1 MKILLPFLA
10 LYKHHWFRI
19 SLSMFL
25 AIMALLASIGLL
37 TLSGW
42 FLAASALAGLFSIA
56 LFNYMLPAA
65 GVRGAAIIRTASRYA
80 ERLVSHDTTF
90 RILSLLRVM
99 SFTRLFP
106 LSPAV
111 IIRFKQADLLNR
123 FVADIDILD
132 HLYLRLLSPVFSAF
146 IIIVIVTL
154 GLSYISS
161 KIAIVLALIML
172 AILLILPWL
181 FFTLGKPVGSQITQL
196 RSQYRGHLTTW
207 LSGHAELTIF
217 NAESRFRDRLNKTE
231 QLLIKQQKQNAS
243 LIGISQALITLLSG
257 ITFILI
263 LWFAADGFDG
273 NPPNALVALTVF
285 AAISSFEALA
295 PIGNAFQHLGQ
306 VISSANRVKEIIDQK
321 PEVIFPEQNK
331 IAKDMPANTTIA
343 LQLNNLHFTYPEQP
357 LPTLHSI
364 SFTLKKGQHVALL
377 GKTGCGKSTLLQLIT
392 RAWDPQQGEILL
404 YEHPITNYDELTL
417 RQMICV
423 VSQRTYIFSATLRH
437 NLLIGNEYAS
447 DNQLIDVLE
456 KTGLSHLL
464 DGNGLDNWI
473 GEGGRLLSGGENR
486 RIAIARAILHTAP
499 IILMDEPTEGLDPT
513 TEQHILALL
522 RQQFQQKTVITV
534 THRLSGLDKMDNI
547 IVMDGGTIIEQ
558 GNHCS
563 LLQKKGRYYD
573 FHQHIKQSLC

>member
-1 MKILLPFLA
+1 MKILFPFLA
-10 LYKHHWFRI
+10 LYKHHWLRI

-25 AIMALLASIGLL
+25 AIIALLASIGLL

-42 FLAASALAGLFSIA
+42 FLAASALAGLFSLA

-90 RILSLLRVM
+90 RILSLLRVK

-111 IIRFKQADLLNR
+111 IIRYKQADLLNR
-123 FVADIDILD
+123 FVADIEILD
-132 HLYLRLLSPVFSAF
+132 HLYLRLLSPLLSAL
-146 IIIVIVTL
+146 IVIAVVTL
-154 GLSYISS
+154 GLSFISS
-161 KIAIVLALIML
+161 KIAILLAIIML
-172 AILLILPWL
+172 AILLIFPWL
-181 FFTLGKPVGSQITQL
+181 FYALGNPIGKQITLL
-196 RSQYRGHLTTW
+196 RSQYRSHLTSW

-217 NAESRFRDRLNKTE
+217 NAESRFYDRLNKTE
-231 QLLIKQQKQNAS
+231 QLLIKEQKQNAS
-243 LIGISQALITLLSG
+243 LVGISQALITLLSG

-263 LWFAADGFDG
+263 LWFAADGFNG
-273 NPPNALVALTVF
+273 NPPDALFALIVF
-285 AAISSFEALA
+285 ATISSFEALV

-306 VISSANRVKEIIDQK
+306 VMSSANRVKEILDQK
-321 PEVIFPEQNK
+321 PEVIFPKQNK
-331 IAKDMPANTTIA
+331 MAMDTTANTTIV
-343 LQLNNLHFTYPEQP
+343 LQLTNIHFTYPGQP
-357 LPTLHSI
+357 LPALHSI

-404 YEHPITNYDELTL
+404 NENPIMDYDEMTL
-417 RQMICV
+417 RHTICV

-464 DGNGLDNWI
+464 DGKGLDNWI

-499 IILMDEPTEGLDPT
+499 IILMDEPTEGLDVT
-513 TEQHILALL
+513 TERQILTLL
-522 RQQFQQKTVITV
+522 RQQFQQKTVLTI

-558 GNHCS
+558 GNHHS
-563 LLQKKGRYYD
+563 LLQLKGRYYD
-573 FHQHIKQSLC
+573 FHQHIKL

>member
-1 MKILLPFLA
+1 MKILFPFLA
-10 LYKHHWFRI
+10 LYKHHWLRI

-25 AIMALLASIGLL
+25 AIIALLASIGLL

-42 FLAASALAGLFSIA
+42 FLAASALAGLFSLA

-90 RILSLLRVM
+90 RILSLLRVK

-111 IIRFKQADLLNR
+111 IIRYKQADLLNR
-123 FVADIDILD
+123 FVADIEILD
-132 HLYLRLLSPVFSAF
+132 HLYLRLLSPLLSAL
-146 IIIVIVTL
+146 IVIAVVTL
-154 GLSYISS
+154 GISFISS
-161 KIAIVLALIML
+161 KIAILLAIIML
-172 AILLILPWL
+172 AILLVFPWL
-181 FFTLGKPVGSQITQL
+181 FYALGNPIGKKITLL
-196 RSQYRGHLTTW
+196 RSQYRSHLTSW

-217 NAESRFRDRLNKTE
+217 NAESRFYDRLNKTE

-243 LIGISQALITLLSG
+243 LVGISQALITLLSG

-263 LWFAADGFDG
+263 LWFAADGFNG
-273 NPPNALVALTVF
+273 NPPDALFALIVF

-306 VISSANRVKEIIDQK
+306 VMSSANRVKEILDQR
-321 PEVIFPEQNK
+321 PEVIFPKQNK
-331 IAKDMPANTTIA
+331 MAMDITANKTIV
-343 LQLNNLHFTYPEQP
+343 LQLANIHFTYPGQP
-357 LPTLHSI
+357 LPALHSI

-404 YEHPITNYDELTL
+404 NDHPIMDYDEMTL
-417 RQMICV
+417 RHMICV

-464 DGNGLDNWI
+464 DGKGLDNWI

-499 IILMDEPTEGLDPT
+499 IILMDEPTEGLDVT
-513 TEQHILALL
+513 TERQILTLL
-522 RQQFQQKTVITV
+522 RQQFQQKTVLTI

-558 GNHCS
+558 GNHHS
-563 LLQKKGRYYD
+563 LIQLKGRYYD
-573 FHQHIKQSLC
+573 FHQHIKL

>member
-1 MKILLPFLA
+1 MKILFPFLA
-10 LYKHHWFRI
+10 LYKHHWLRI

-25 AIMALLASIGLL
+25 AIIALLASIGLL

-42 FLAASALAGLFSIA
+42 FLAASALAGLFSLA

-90 RILSLLRVM
+90 RILSLLRVK

-111 IIRFKQADLLNR
+111 IIRYKQADLLNR
-123 FVADIDILD
+123 FVADIEILD
-132 HLYLRLLSPVFSAF
+132 HLYLRLLSPLLSAL
-146 IIIVIVTL
+146 IVIAVVTL
-154 GLSYISS
+154 GLSFISS
-161 KIAIVLALIML
+161 KIAILLAIIML
-172 AILLILPWL
+172 AILLIFPWL
-181 FFTLGKPVGSQITQL
+181 FYALGNPIGKQITLL
-196 RSQYRGHLTTW
+196 RSQYRSHLTSW

-217 NAESRFRDRLNKTE
+217 NAESRFYDRLNKTE
-231 QLLIKQQKQNAS
+231 QSLIKEQKQNAS
-243 LIGISQALITLLSG
+243 LVGISQALITLLSG

-263 LWFAADGFDG
+263 LWFAADGFNG
-273 NPPNALVALTVF
+273 NPPDALFALIVF
-285 AAISSFEALA
+285 AAISSFEALV

-306 VISSANRVKEIIDQK
+306 VMSSANRVKEILDQK
-321 PEVIFPEQNK
+321 PEVIFPKQNK
-331 IAKDMPANTTIA
+331 MAMDTTANTTIV
-343 LQLNNLHFTYPEQP
+343 LQLTNIHFTYPGQP
-357 LPTLHSI
+357 LPALHSI

-404 YEHPITNYDELTL
+404 NENPIMDYDEMTL
-417 RQMICV
+417 RHTICV

-464 DGNGLDNWI
+464 DGKGLDNWI

-499 IILMDEPTEGLDPT
+499 IILMDEPTEGLDVT
-513 TEQHILALL
+513 TERQILTLL
-522 RQQFQQKTVITV
+522 RQQFQQKTVLTI

-558 GNHCS
+558 GNHHS
-563 LLQKKGRYYD
+563 LLQLKGRYYD
-573 FHQHIKQSLC
+573 FHQHIKL

>member
-1 MKILLPFLA
+1 MKILFPFLA
-10 LYKHHWFRI
+10 LYKHHWLRI

-25 AIMALLASIGLL
+25 AIIALLASIGLL

-42 FLAASALAGLFSIA
+42 FLAASALAGLFSLA

-90 RILSLLRVM
+90 RILSLLRVK

-111 IIRFKQADLLNR
+111 IIRYKQADLLNR
-123 FVADIDILD
+123 FVADIEILD
-132 HLYLRLLSPVFSAF
+132 HLYLRLLSPLLSAL
-146 IIIVIVTL
+146 IVIAVVTL
-154 GLSYISS
+154 GLSFISS
-161 KIAIVLALIML
+161 KIAILLAIIML
-172 AILLILPWL
+172 AILLIFPWL
-181 FFTLGKPVGSQITQL
+181 FYALGNPIGKQITLL
-196 RSQYRGHLTTW
+196 RSQYRSHLTSW

-217 NAESRFRDRLNKTE
+217 NAESRFYDRLNKTE
-231 QLLIKQQKQNAS
+231 QLLIKEQKQNAS
-243 LIGISQALITLLSG
+243 LVGISQALITLLSG

-263 LWFAADGFDG
+263 LWFAADGFNG
-273 NPPNALVALTVF
+273 NPPDALFALIVF
-285 AAISSFEALA
+285 AAISSFEALV

-306 VISSANRVKEIIDQK
+306 VMSSANRVKEILDQK
-321 PEVIFPEQNK
+321 PEVIFPKQNK
-331 IAKDMPANTTIA
+331 MAMDTTANTTIV
-343 LQLNNLHFTYPEQP
+343 LQLTNIHFTYPGQP
-357 LPTLHSI
+357 LPALHSI

-404 YEHPITNYDELTL
+404 NEHPIMDYDEMTL
-417 RQMICV
+417 RHTICV

-464 DGNGLDNWI
+464 DGKGLDNWI

-499 IILMDEPTEGLDPT
+499 IILMDEPTEGLDVT
-513 TEQHILALL
+513 TERQILTLL
-522 RQQFQQKTVITV
+522 RQQFQQKTVLTI

-558 GNHCS
+558 GNHHS
-563 LLQKKGRYYD
+563 LIQLKGRYYD
-573 FHQHIKQSLC
+573 FHQHIKL

>member
-1 MKILLPFLA
+1 MKILFPFLA

-19 SLSMFL
+19 CLSMFF

-42 FLAASALAGLFSIA
+42 FLAASALAGLLSIV

-90 RILSLLRVM
+90 RILSQLRVM

-106 LSPAV
+106 LSPAI

-132 HLYLRLLSPVFSAF
+132 HLYLRLLSPVLSAF
-146 IIIVIVTL
+146 VVIVIVTL
-154 GLSYISS
+154 GLSFISCN
-161 KIAIVLALIML
+161 IASVLAVIML
-172 AILLILPWL
+172 AILFIFPWL
-181 FFTLGKPVGSQITQL
+181 FYILGKPVGIKITQL
-196 RSQYRGHLTTW
+196 RSQYRSHLTTW
-207 LSGHAELTIF
+207 LTGHAELTIF
-217 NAESRFRDRLNKTE
+217 NAESRFRDQLNKTE
-231 QLLIKQQKQNAS
+231 HLLIKQQRQNAS
-243 LIGISQALITLLSG
+243 LIGISQASITLLSG

-263 LWFAADGFDG
+263 LWLAADEFNG
-273 NPPNALVALTVF
+273 NLPNALVALTLF
-285 AAISSFEALA
+285 TTISSFEALA

-321 PEVIFPEQNK
+321 PEVFFPEQNK
-331 IAKDMPANTTIA
+331 IDIETSANATIA
-343 LQLNNLHFTYPEQP
+343 LQLANIHFTYPKQP
-357 LPTLHSI
+357 LPTLYSI
-364 SFTLKKGQHVALL
+364 SFTLKQGQHVALV

-404 YEHPITNYDELTL
+404 NEHPITDYDEKTL
-417 RQMICV
+417 RHMICV

-447 DNQLIDVLE
+447 DNQLIEVLE
-456 KTGLSHLL
+456 KTELSHLL

-499 IILMDEPTEGLDPT
+499 IILLDEPTEGLDAK
-513 TEQHILALL
+513 TEQRILTLL
-522 RQQFQQKTVITV
+522 RQHFQQKTVFMI

-558 GNHCS
+558 GNHYS
-563 LLQKKGRYYD
+563 LLQQKGRYYD
-573 FHQHIKQSLC
+573 FHKHIKQ

>member
-1 MKILLPFLA
+1 MKILFPFLA
-10 LYKHHWFRI
+10 LYKHHWLRI

-25 AIMALLASIGLL
+25 AIIALLASIGLL

-42 FLAASALAGLFSIA
+42 FLAASALAGLFSLA

-90 RILSLLRVM
+90 RILSLLRVK

-111 IIRFKQADLLNR
+111 IIRYKQADLLNR
-123 FVADIDILD
+123 FVADIEILD
-132 HLYLRLLSPVFSAF
+132 HLYLRLLSPLLSAL
-146 IIIVIVTL
+146 IVIAVVTL
-154 GLSYISS
+154 GLSFISS
-161 KIAIVLALIML
+161 KIAILLAIIML
-172 AILLILPWL
+172 AILLIFPWL
-181 FFTLGKPVGSQITQL
+181 FYALGNPIGKQITLL
-196 RSQYRGHLTTW
+196 RSQYRSHLTSW

-217 NAESRFRDRLNKTE
+217 NAESRFYDRLNKTE
-231 QLLIKQQKQNAS
+231 QSLIKEQKQNAS
-243 LIGISQALITLLSG
+243 LVGISQALITLLSG

-263 LWFAADGFDG
+263 LWFAADGFNG
-273 NPPNALVALTVF
+273 NPPDALFALIVF
-285 AAISSFEALA
+285 AAISSFEALV

-306 VISSANRVKEIIDQK
+306 VMSSANRVKEILDQK
-321 PEVIFPEQNK
+321 PEVIFPKQNK
-331 IAKDMPANTTIA
+331 MAMDTTANTTIV
-343 LQLNNLHFTYPEQP
+343 LQLTNIHFTYPGQP
-357 LPTLHSI
+357 LPALHSI

-404 YEHPITNYDELTL
+404 NEHPIMDYDEMTL
-417 RQMICV
+417 RHTICV

-464 DGNGLDNWI
+464 DGKGLDNWI

-499 IILMDEPTEGLDPT
+499 IILMDEPTEGLDVT
-513 TEQHILALL
+513 TERQILTLL
-522 RQQFQQKTVITV
+522 RQQFQQKTVLTI
-534 THRLSGLDKMDNI
+534 THRLSALDKMDNI

-558 GNHCS
+558 GNHHS
-563 LLQKKGRYYD
+563 LIQLKGRYYD
-573 FHQHIKQSLC
+573 FHQHIKL